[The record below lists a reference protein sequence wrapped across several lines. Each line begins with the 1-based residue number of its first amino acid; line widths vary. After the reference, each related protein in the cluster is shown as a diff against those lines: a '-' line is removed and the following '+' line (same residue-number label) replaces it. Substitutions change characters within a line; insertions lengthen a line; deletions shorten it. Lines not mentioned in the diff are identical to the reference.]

1 MESTNKDIL
10 ILKYQYFPIQYNY
23 QSIFPLL
30 NLFWMIKIRAILL
43 MCFMIENWENSIV
56 AMTTSSPTGTLNFDD
71 VSISLMNEE
80 LQHKLVTEN

>member
-1 MESTNKDIL
+1 MSDMEKLNGANFSLWRAQIKDIL
-10 ILKYQYFPIQYNY
+10 ILKDQYFPFQYNY

-56 AMTTSSPTGTLNFDD
+56 AMTTSSPTGTLN
-71 VSISLMNEE
+71 LMM
-80 LQHKLVTEN
+80 LVVV